1 MICCF
6 RIKRVKRLRV
16 FAVFALLLPRVFA
29 YTTAT
34 IIDGAPSTCS
44 GASQHKGREE

>member
-34 IIDGAPSTCS
+34 IIGDVPISVEIRGA
-44 GASQHKGREE
+44 GVAG